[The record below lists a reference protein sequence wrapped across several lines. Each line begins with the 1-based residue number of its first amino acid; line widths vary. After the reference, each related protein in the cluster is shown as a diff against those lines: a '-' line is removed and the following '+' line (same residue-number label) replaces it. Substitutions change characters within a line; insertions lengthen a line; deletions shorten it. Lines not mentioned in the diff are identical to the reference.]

1 MSVTRRT
8 FLAHAS
14 LAATAAATGLGCSK
28 TPSFSLRTDRR
39 VVQTLRGIPTTD
51 GDGVRLTRI
60 IGQPVLRNL
69 DPFLL
74 LDRFHSD
81 DPGAYI
87 RGFPNHPHR
96 GFETVTVMRA
106 GRMRHRD
113 SRGNQGVV
121 QGGGAQWMTAGRGI
135 VHSEMPEQEEGL
147 MSGYQLWVNLPAQEK
162 LCPPMYQDLGPEA
175 LGQGTLTPGGSRVAV
190 ISGAVDGLEG
200 PVRHRPTLPTL
211 LTLDLEDDR
220 EIRLDLPEGHTAFVF
235 VGAGEVEVGR
245 DAAPVAEGSIAVLG
259 AGDRLSLRAPNQRS
273 EVLLAAAMPL
283 REPIVQRGPFVMNTE
298 EEIRQAYAD
307 YRAGKLGRD

>member
-1 MSVTRRT
+1 MSFTRRT
-8 FLAHAS
+8 FLVHAG

-28 TPSFSLRTDRR
+28 SPSFSLRTDRR
-39 VVQTLRGIPTTD
+39 VERLLRGIPTTD
-51 GDGVRLTRI
+51 GDGVRLTRV

-87 RGFPNHPHR
+87 RGFPDHPHR

-113 SRGNQGVV
+113 SRGNQGVI

-147 MSGYQLWVNLPAQEK
+147 MSGFQLWVNLPAEEK
-162 LCPPMYQDLGPEA
+162 MCPPMYQDLGPER

-220 EIRLDLPEGHTAFVF
+220 EIRLDLPMGHTAFVF

-245 DAAPVAEGSIAVLG
+245 DATPVPEGTIAILG
-259 AGDRLSLRAPNQRS
+259 DGDRLPLRASNQRS
-273 EVLLAAAMPL
+273 EVLLAAALPL

-298 EEIRQAYAD
+298 AEIRQAFLD
-307 YRAGKLGRD
+307 YRAGRLGRD